1 MTLTYLL
8 IGAAIVLIF
17 AAVVI
22 VRASKRLEND
32 DHWYHD

>member
-1 MTLTYLL
+1 MTITSIL

-22 VRASKRLEND
+22 VRAAKRFEND
-32 DHWYHD
+32 DHWHHD